1 VLRSLRSA
9 SLRGWPHPQPLP
21 LRRRLRAAHPNG
33 FTLPLATVTAL
44 VMVVSSSSLLGM
56 ALAGRQAQLAE
67 LRRRQAEDVLLSA
80 GRQVVEQLQTTHQ
93 PLLQS
98 WPQPPAAWPVPQPA
112 TTPLGSL
119 HLTALQPTASAA
131 LLTLELRDASGR
143 ARTARFRARRDP
155 SNGAIVNLRLE
166 GA

>member
-1 VLRSLRSA
+1 MCPAPRPTLS
-9 SLRGWPHPQPLP
+9 
-21 LRRRLRAAHPNG
+21 RLTRHRPRTTHHNG
-33 FTLPLATVTAL
+33 FTLPLATISAL

-93 PLLQS
+93 AVLQS
-98 WPQPPAAWPVPQPA
+98 WPQPPEAWPTPQPA

-119 HLTALQPTASAA
+119 HLTGLQPTPTAA
-131 LLTLELRDASGR
+131 LLTLVLRDASGR
-143 ARTARFRARRDP
+143 ARTARFRARRDA
-155 SNGAIVNLRLE
+155 SSGAIVHLRLE

>member
-1 VLRSLRSA
+1 MRPIPRSSR
-9 SLRGWPHPQPLP
+9 
-21 LRRRLRAAHPNG
+21 RRRLPVAHPDG
-33 FTLPLATVTAL
+33 FTLPLAMVTAL
-44 VMVVSSSSLLGM
+44 VLVVSSSSLLGM

-93 PLLQS
+93 QVLQQ

-112 TTPLGSL
+112 ATPLGPVR
-119 HLTALQPTASAA
+119 LTALQPTASAA
-131 LLTLELRDASGR
+131 LLELELRDASGR

-155 SNGAIVNLRLE
+155 GSGAIVHLRLE